1 MTSKSITTKTTKL
14 DAGLVASIT
23 HPTCLEAS
31 EVLLL
36 RRPPQQQVV
45 QSALLTSVSVPVLDN
60 TQLEHQLM
68 VQGSRLSI

>member
-1 MTSKSITTKTTKL
+1 MVKQNCNFIPSQCPKTNCSAMTSKSITTKTTKL

-36 RRPPQQQVV
+36 RRPPQ
-45 QSALLTSVSVPVLDN
+45 
-60 TQLEHQLM
+60 
-68 VQGSRLSI
+68 